1 MSSHKVIVIGESSV
15 GKNEI
20 LWKIKADKTNGPV
33 DYTPKTYDVDGTPVC
48 LHIYDTVVDERTF
61 KISPSYFQGVR
72 AAVVMYD
79 ITDKKTFDNLTCW
92 FKSIKQFAEENGAI
106 SAEVS
111 ATKKGDTDRIFRELA
126 VNLLHTL

>member
-92 FKSIKQFAEENGAI
+92 FKSIKQVF
-106 SAEVS
+106 
-111 ATKKGDTDRIFRELA
+111 KRY
-126 VNLLHTL
+126 